1 MLGIIDL
8 PFYIIIF
15 IFGCVIGSF
24 LNVVIDRLPSGHSIV
39 YPPSHCPHCRH
50 RLAIWDLIPL
60 FSFFYLRGRCRYCNK
75 KISLYYP
82 LIEVATGALF
92 VITTFIGI
100 HQPVGSFIYFP
111 EFIYLIYLLFIVSS
125 LIIIFFIDLKYGII
139 PFKIIMASLAVITI
153 WYLFVNF
160 ECVMSNGIAS
170 SFLLAM
176 TSDCEAPILNYFL
189 SGMGVFAGFLL
200 LFLFT
205 RGRGIGF
212 GDVVFGFFMG
222 YVLGFPKIVLGV
234 YISFLTG
241 AFISLILIMA
251 RKKKFKG
258 GVIPFG
264 PFLVSGTVISLFWG
278 EIIINKFLLY
288 FHVI

>member
-1 MLGIIDL
+1 M
-8 PFYIIIF
+8 
-15 IFGCVIGSF
+15 
-24 LNVVIDRLPSGHSIV
+24 
-39 YPPSHCPHCRH
+39 
-50 RLAIWDLIPL
+50 
-60 FSFFYLRGRCRYCNK
+60 
-75 KISLYYP
+75 
-82 LIEVATGALF
+82 
-92 VITTFIGI
+92 
-100 HQPVGSFIYFP
+100 
-111 EFIYLIYLLFIVSS
+111 
-125 LIIIFFIDLKYGII
+125 KYGII
-139 PFKIIMASLAVITI
+139 PFKIIVFALVIITLK
-153 WYLFVNF
+153 YLLLGFICF
-160 ECVMSNGIAS
+160 NGIAS
-170 SFLLAM
+170 LVASGDFLAM
-176 TSDCEAPILNYFL
+176 TNCLPLNYFL